1 MATRQDIVT
10 EARAWL
16 GTRWMHQQSLKGQA
30 CDCIG
35 LVKGVAIGAGL
46 VPADFATR
54 AEVTQFSGYGRRPDG
69 RLIVALDLFLDR
81 VTAKPE
87 PGDVL
92 LMRFDKTPQHVAIV
106 SDIGII
112 HAHAT
117 ARRVVE
123 HRLDEV
129 WSQRIVAVYRFRG
142 VQPCS

>member
-1 MATRQDIVT
+1 MITRQDIVT

-16 GTRWMHQQSLKGQA
+16 GTRWMHQQAIKGQA

-35 LVKGVAIGAGL
+35 LVRGVAVNVGL

-54 AEVTQFSGYGRRPDG
+54 PEVTQFMGYGRRPDG
-69 RLIVALDLFLDR
+69 RLIVALDLFMDR
-81 VTAKPE
+81 AAKPE
-87 PGDVL
+87 LGDVL
-92 LMRFDKTPQHVAIV
+92 LMRFDKNPQHVAIV

-112 HAHAT
+112 HSHAM

-123 HRLDEV
+123 HRVDEL
-129 WSQRIVAVYRFRG
+129 WSQRIVAVFRFRG

>member
-1 MATRQDIVT
+1 MITRQVIVT
-10 EARAWL
+10 EAREWL
-16 GTRWMHQQSLKGQA
+16 GTRWMHQQAIKGVA

-35 LVKGVAIGAGL
+35 LVRGVAVNVGL

-54 AEVTQFSGYGRRPDG
+54 PEVTQFMGYGRRPDG

-81 VTAKPE
+81 ATSKSE

-92 LMRFDKTPQHVAIV
+92 LMRFDQNPQHVAIV

-112 HAHAT
+112 HSHAS

-123 HRLDEV
+123 HRLDDV
-129 WSQRIVAVYRFRG
+129 WTQRIVAVYRFRG
-142 VQPCS
+142 VQSCN